1 MLDASGL
8 EPLEAAE
15 AGSSTLELAV
25 ETNSQLK
32 AALRSVSMTM
42 VAPPALAI
50 DETAIEPE
58 GSSYDAASRKIKWT
72 VAPELRRNQPVT
84 CRVGSAA
91 APETALSAG
100 ALRGVWN
107 AAPVKMEFQSEGVTI
122 SGIEVE
128 IQASITDTPPIAKL
142 LRRFAAGDDQV
153 AKTVVACKRSP
164 RRHLLPTG
172 SPREITKSRIQCPSR
187 PHLPPAPSRAPSPPL
202 SSPLPML
209 PSPPP
214 PRAPLSRLRRP
225 SSRAKMPEKVRSR
238 RRSFEIARGALECP
252 RRRSIECPRRR
263 SFEIARRARQGP
275 RVPATALHRV
285 PATALHRVPGHQRRR
300 ARACLTS

>member
-1 MLDASGL
+1 MQVLDASGL

-50 DETAIEPE
+50 DETSIEPE

-142 LRRFAAGDDQV
+142 LRRFAAGDYQV
-153 AKTVVACKRSP
+153 ANTVPEPAAPAASAVAGALAASAEP
-164 RRHLLPTG
+164 AATAA
-172 SPREITKSRIQCPSR
+172 E
-187 PHLPPAPSRAPSPPL
+187 PAPAPGAAVEA
-202 SSPLPML
+202 
-209 PSPPP
+209 
-214 PRAPLSRLRRP
+214 APAELASED
-225 SSRAKMPEKVRSR
+225 A
-238 RRSFEIARGALECP
+238 
-252 RRRSIECPRRR
+252 
-263 SFEIARRARQGP
+263 
-275 RVPATALHRV
+275 
-285 PATALHRVPGHQRRR
+285 
-300 ARACLTS
+300 